1 MKLHDLFK
9 RKNAAASLDNL
20 KKSVRYAERS
30 LELKCSFLK
39 KKKQRITWTTLSP
52 TKVHYIT
59 ANVYWG
65 NVTSDYSKKYWA
77 TAVYHYS
84 DRDAVAIQLHG

>member
-9 RKNAAASLDNL
+9 RKNAVASLDNL
-20 KKSVRYAERS
+20 KISS
-30 LELKCSFLK
+30 LRRTQFGIKVFLL

-59 ANVYWG
+59 VNMYWG

>member
-1 MKLHDLFK
+1 MKLGDFFK
-9 RKNAAASLDNL
+9 RKNAAASFDSL
-20 KKSVRYAERS
+20 KISS
-30 LELKCSFLK
+30 LRRTQYGIKVFLL
-39 KKKQRITWTTLSP
+39 KKKQRITWTTLPP

-84 DRDAVAIQLHG
+84 DRDAVSIQLHG